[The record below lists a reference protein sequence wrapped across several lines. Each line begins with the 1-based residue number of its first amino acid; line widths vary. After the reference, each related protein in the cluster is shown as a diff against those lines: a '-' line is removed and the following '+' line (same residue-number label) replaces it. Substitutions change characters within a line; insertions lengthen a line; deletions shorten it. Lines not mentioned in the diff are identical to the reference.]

1 MLRYLEN
8 VVTLRLDT
16 EACNGCGMCSIVCPH
31 EVFIMKNQKANIADQ
46 NACIEC
52 GACAI
57 NCPENAIQVK
67 TGAGCAAGILLQ
79 AIGKNNECSCGCGVS
94 PAVTESNQTN
104 CCGTQNKDLKT
115 ENDMTSCNTETENK
129 KNDNGSSCCRC

>member
-16 EACNGCGMCSIVCPH
+16 EVCNGCGMCAIVCPH
-31 EVFIMKNQKANIADQ
+31 EVFEVVDRKAVIADQ

-57 NCPENAIQVK
+57 NCPVNAIRVQ
-67 TGAGCAAGILLQ
+67 TGAGCAAGILLG
-79 AIGKNNECSCGCGVS
+79 AIGKGGNSCSSPCGVS
-94 PAVTESNQTN
+94 PAVTGSTQTG
-104 CCGTQNKDLKT
+104 CCGART
-115 ENDMTSCNTETENK
+115 ENPKAGNDTSCC
-129 KNDNGSSCCRC
+129 SR